1 MLVDLLRHIEGDE
14 SAEEQEEDEAY
25 DNFDMDYNFGLSLCD
40 SGGGGFSNIRQQQQ
54 QQHPYTTGVNNP
66 DHNLAG
72 PNSIA
77 ASNLFKD
84 FDLRL
89 EQDTEIELD
98 SDFDID
104 EEHAHINRV
113 MGYKHYPEV
122 LIDDADAGFPL
133 LHEIGETIDELQLVM
148 HAHLL
153 KYSLSL

>member
-40 SGGGGFSNIRQQQQ
+40 SGGGFSNIRQ